1 MEKTVIEKLG
11 IKSEDT
17 ICMIRPNKKICAF
30 IKQIGESVH
39 IFIDEIVDGCNVI
52 LYWVDP
58 TDDIRKKMLEFQ
70 DKIKVDGRVWL
81 IIPKK
86 HIREKMRINIDW
98 NSMQE
103 EVLKTRFVDNK
114 VVSINENEYGTQFVI
129 RKKYR

>member
-30 IKQIGESVH
+30 TEHIEESVH